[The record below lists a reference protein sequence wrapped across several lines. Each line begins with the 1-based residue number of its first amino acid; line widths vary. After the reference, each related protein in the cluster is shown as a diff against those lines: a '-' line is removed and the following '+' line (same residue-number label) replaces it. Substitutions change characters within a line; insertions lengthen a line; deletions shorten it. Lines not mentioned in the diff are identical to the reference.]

1 MSEFKVAQ
9 RESQS
14 ISILELRGYLDAH
27 TAPKLDADLDI
38 ATRVAQA
45 LGAIDQ
51 ATGALV
57 PPVHTSTTYVRDRD
71 YKLPGPWSY
80 GRPDNP
86 TVEAAEAV
94 LASIEGG
101 AGALL
106 FASGTAAFT
115 TRLPGPQAR
124 RPRRGAQG
132 DVLGVARM
140 AARAAAALGRRRRP
154 RGHD

>member
-1 MSEFKVAQ
+1 MTD
-9 RESQS
+9 R
-14 ISILELRGYLDAH
+14 
-27 TAPKLDADLDI
+27 ADLDI

-45 LGAIDQ
+45 LGAVDK

-57 PPVHTSTTYVRDRD
+57 PPVHTSTTYLRDRD

-115 TRLPGPQAR
+115 SVFQALKPG
-124 RPRRGAQG
+124 
-132 DVLGVARM
+132 DHVVAPKEM
-140 AARAAAALGRRRRP
+140 YWALRTG
-154 RGHD
+154 